1 MNGDSIQTEI
11 ERIYTLLFWQLAAQ
25 MPRPT
30 GHNEPHPY
38 SEGAMLAGF
47 KADRTV
53 DGYKITM
60 SAGVGYSALAMG
72 FDSSGNRRT
81 ARGPHEALNFATVP
95 NAINMIKR
103 ITGAKEI

>member
-1 MNGDSIQTEI
+1 MSGDRIETEL
-11 ERIYTLLFWQLAAQ
+11 ERVYTLLFWQLAAQ

-38 SEGAMLAGF
+38 SEGAMLGGF
-47 KADRTV
+47 ICEKTA

-60 SAGVGYSALAMG
+60 SSGVPYSAYAMG
-72 FDSSGNRRT
+72 YDDSGKRRT
-81 ARGPHEALNFATVP
+81 ARGVHEELNFATIP
-95 NAINMIKR
+95 NAIEMIKR